1 MLAALLLIAAAPAS
15 FTGKTR
21 WRQSGEGLHVVERL
35 TPESGSRIRDDFT
48 VEDASAYTQAWSGRL
63 WITRTTGA
71 IYEYAC
77 HEGNYSLAGI
87 CAARGPRKATA
98 ERAEHAAQGFSA
110 GPAISAVASYPEN
123 PTQRPPA
130 PTPNHSISDTSAT
143 SFITAGDTRPSP
155 ACVTFRRTV
164 SAKMVPSSRQIIFTA
179 NGVL

>member
-21 WRQSGEGLHVVERL
+21 WRQSGEGLYVVDRL

-48 VEDASAYTQAWSGRL
+48 VDDASAYTQAWSGRL

-87 CAARGPRKATA
+87 LRGA
-98 ERAEHAAQGFSA
+98 RAEESNRGA
-110 GPAISAVASYPEN
+110 
-123 PTQRPPA
+123 R
-130 PTPNHSISDTSAT
+130 
-143 SFITAGDTRPSP
+143 
-155 ACVTFRRTV
+155 
-164 SAKMVPSSRQIIFTA
+164 
-179 NGVL
+179 